1 MDIIADAGYDPE
13 YGARPLRRAIQ
24 TKVEDMLSDEIISG
38 AVKAG
43 DSITIGGSQGNITL
57 RHRAGIS
64 DNKTEE
70 NNGEKVKITS

>member
-1 MDIIADAGYDPE
+1 
-13 YGARPLRRAIQ
+13 
-24 TKVEDMLSDEIISG
+24 MLSDEIISG